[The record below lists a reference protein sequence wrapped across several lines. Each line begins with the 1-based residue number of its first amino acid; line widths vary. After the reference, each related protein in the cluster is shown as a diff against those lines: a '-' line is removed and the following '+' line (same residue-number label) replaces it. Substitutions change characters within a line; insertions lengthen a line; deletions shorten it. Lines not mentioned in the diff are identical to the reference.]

1 MKGMN
6 LRNQLFPELGYIT
19 STRYQYGKKR
29 QFEFKLDRG
38 FQIEAEKLFL
48 SYGLDVRDI
57 DVMLPFDEM
66 GKNFHAYYSAKANG
80 LTIMGSDGKTI
91 FWLKDPISM
100 LPLVSN
106 GRAIIPI
113 PEWNVRMGDA
123 VPFRNLTKWGSDIEV
138 TTSKKAMLKVMLPD
152 LHNLSYMSVIL
163 SNPDDID
170 SMAQHLAGIENA
182 SNGHLTNIPMQLK
195 FNAVPFQVRHGT
207 ICRENIVITA
217 NMDKPT
223 DNLDTD
229 IYRML
234 LSEIYETGI
243 VRERSAYA

>member
-6 LRNQLFPELGYIT
+6 LRNQLFPELGNIVAG
-19 STRYQYGKKR
+19 RNKYGQKR
-29 QFEFKLDRG
+29 TFEMKFDQG
-38 FQIEAEKLFL
+38 YTGDINMPEL
-48 SYGLDVRDI
+48 SYGFNTESI
-57 DVMLPFDEM
+57 DVMLPFDRM
-66 GKNFHAYYSAKANG
+66 DKNFRTFYSSKANG
-80 LTIMGSDGKTI
+80 VTIMHSDGETI
-91 FWLKDPISM
+91 TWLKDPISM

-113 PEWNVRMGDA
+113 PEWNIRTGDA
-123 VPFRNLTKWGSDIEV
+123 VLFRNLTKWGSDIEV

-170 SMAQHLAGIENA
+170 SMAQHLSAIENA
-182 SNGHLTNIPMQLK
+182 STGHLTNIPMQLK
-195 FNAVPFQVRHGT
+195 FNEVPFRMRHGNVY
-207 ICRENIVITA
+207 RENIIISA
-217 NMDKPT
+217 NMDKPD

-243 VRERSAYA
+243 VRERFAYA

>member
-29 QFEFKLDRG
+29 QFEFRLDRG
-38 FQIEAEKLFL
+38 FRIEAEKLFL
-48 SYGLDVRDI
+48 SYGLDIRNI

-66 GKNFHAYYSAKANG
+66 AKNFHAYFSAKAHG
-80 LTIMGSDGKTI
+80 ITIMGSDGKTI
-91 FWLKDPISM
+91 SWLKDPISM

-113 PEWNVRMGDA
+113 PEWNVRTGDI
-123 VPFRNLTKWGSDIEV
+123 VPFRKLTKWGSNIEV
-138 TTSKKAMLKVMLPD
+138 TTSKKSMLKVMLPD

-163 SNPDDID
+163 SNPDGID
-170 SMAQHLAGIENA
+170 SMAQHLAAIENA
-182 SNGHLTNIPMQLK
+182 STGHLTNIPMRLI
-195 FNAVPFQVRHGT
+195 FNAVPFRMRQGSVY
-207 ICRENIVITA
+207 RENIVITA
-217 NMDKPT
+217 NMDNPA
-223 DNLDTD
+223 DNLDAD
-229 IYRML
+229 IYRTL

-243 VRERSAYA
+243 VRERYAYA

>member
-19 STRYQYGKKR
+19 STRYQYGKNR

-38 FQIEAEKLFL
+38 FQIEADRLFL
-48 SYGLDVRDI
+48 AYGLDVRAI

-66 GKNFHAYYSAKANG
+66 NRNFRTYYSAKANG
-80 LTIMGSDGKTI
+80 ITIMGSDGKTI
-91 FWLKDPISM
+91 SWLKDPISM

-113 PEWNVRMGDA
+113 PEWNVRTGDA

-170 SMAQHLAGIENA
+170 SMAQHLTAIENA
-182 SNGHLTNIPMQLK
+182 STGHLTNIPMQLK
-195 FNAVPFQVRHGT
+195 FNAVPFQMRYGKVY
-207 ICRENIVITA
+207 RENIVITA
-217 NMDKPT
+217 NMDEPA
-223 DNLDTD
+223 DHLDTD

-234 LSEIYETGI
+234 LGGIYETGI
-243 VRERSAYA
+243 VREKNAYA